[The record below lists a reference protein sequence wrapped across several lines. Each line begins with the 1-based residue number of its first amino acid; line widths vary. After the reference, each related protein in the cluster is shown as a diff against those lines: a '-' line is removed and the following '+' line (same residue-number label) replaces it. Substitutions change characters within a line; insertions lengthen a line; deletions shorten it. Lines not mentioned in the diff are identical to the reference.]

1 LAIYRSLSKRTIVTE
16 VSTTRALSDA
26 GCPRP
31 HRRKSV
37 MRARPEPMG
46 SFRNRWIF
54 AYLIYQLAEIENRT
68 TIDLFVKHPR
78 QNFSEP
84 SSDYEVML
92 R

>member
-1 LAIYRSLSKRTIVTE
+1 
-16 VSTTRALSDA
+16 
-26 GCPRP
+26 
-31 HRRKSV
+31 